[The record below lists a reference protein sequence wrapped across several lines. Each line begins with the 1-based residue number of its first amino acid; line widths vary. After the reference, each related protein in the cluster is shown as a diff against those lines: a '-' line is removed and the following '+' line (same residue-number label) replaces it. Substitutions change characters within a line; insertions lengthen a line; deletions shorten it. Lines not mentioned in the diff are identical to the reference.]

1 MWTYLNLWRLVAP
14 LSLCEMECSWLEG
27 LKLSRLRF
35 NGLTIFYSSC
45 YFLFEI
51 WLQTIYFY
59 FIIYYIFLFLK
70 FFSRLLPICYIR
82 FIFFSCSIGSDKTN
96 PNQHLIRLLWGV
108 GLYICEWCK
117 NHWIELDAYLYF
129 SVFW

>member
-35 NGLTIFYSSC
+35 NGLMIFYSSC

-51 WLQTIYFY
+51 WLQSIYFY

-70 FFSRLLPICYIR
+70 FFSRLLPICYIG
-82 FIFFSCSIGSDKTN
+82 FIFFFLFNWIGQ
-96 PNQHLIRLLWGV
+96 NQSKSTFNWITMGCRI
-108 GLYICEWCK
+108 ICEWCK